1 MSCVAIEPRLI
12 EVPAGSFLMGSNSG
26 ADDEKPVHEVRL
38 DAFLLGTVP
47 ITNHEF
53 KIFAGETAHPGL
65 PFADNL
71 NLNHPDQ
78 PAVGVSWI
86 DAVAYC
92 NWLSN
97 IAGGAYRLPTEAE
110 WEYAARSGS
119 ENNIYPWGNRS
130 WQELPELHSRFDS
143 GPVKAGSSQANSWGL
158 YEMGMN
164 VHEWCSDWYGA
175 NYYAVSPT
183 ANPQGPRDGTR
194 RASRGGSWRHMIKI
208 TRCSARS
215 SIPPMMQYA
224 DYGFRLVK
232 IQKSE

>member
-1 MSCVAIEPRLI
+1 
-12 EVPAGSFLMGSNSG
+12 
-26 ADDEKPVHEVRL
+26 
-38 DAFLLGTVP
+38 
-47 ITNHEF
+47 
-53 KIFAGETAHPGL
+53 
-65 PFADNL
+65 
-71 NLNHPDQ
+71 
-78 PAVGVSWI
+78 
-86 DAVAYC
+86 
-92 NWLSN
+92 
-97 IAGGAYRLPTEAE
+97 LPTEAE

-143 GPVKAGSSQANSWGL
+143 GPVRAGSSQANSWGL
-158 YEMGMN
+158 HEMGMN
-164 VHEWCSDWYGA
+164 VHEWCSDWYEA

-215 SIPPMMQYA
+215 SIPPVMQYA